1 MADMEAAP
9 AQTQTNAAAKLG
21 FAALVLAF
29 GAGSAWLWAQY
40 GSVVYLTRLADFAM
54 TCF

>member
-9 AQTQTNAAAKLG
+9 ATTPMNAATKLG
-21 FAALVLAF
+21 LAGFVLAF

-40 GSVVYLTRLADFAM
+40 GPVIYLTRLADFAM